1 MKSRPPKP
9 RPVRRV
15 GLVTRYTHPDALAL
29 SRKLDRQLTRR
40 GLTVVHDIESSSAR
54 GGGGGAPRAQIS
66 QLVDLVLSLGGDG
79 TLLSVARYPARGVPI
94 LGIDI
99 GTLGFLTACRPD
111 DYEELLELS
120 LLRKA
125 PIERRRLL
133 SVTVSEDDRPPRRFR
148 VVNDAVLAKAAIA
161 RIAGIRVEVGGHRVA
176 RYRGDGLIVST
187 PTGSTAYNL
196 SAGGPILDPTMPA
209 IVLSPICPHTLSL
222 RPLVLPDSVR
232 LGLAVEGSTE
242 MDLTLDGQE
251 GFRVGPETRV
261 VVERSADVVGLIR
274 PPGRTF
280 FDVLSAKL
288 SFGGERVESRR

>member
-1 MKSRPPKP
+1 MTRVAVIGSPEKESVPQTMERACRWLAERAEVVFSELTYDSSR
-9 RPVRRV
+9 
-15 GLVTRYTHPDALAL
+15 ALAKRPDL
-29 SRKLDRQLTRR
+29 L
-40 GLTVVHDIESSSAR
+40 VV
-54 GGGGGAPRAQIS
+54 
-66 QLVDLVLSLGGDG
+66 LGGDG
-79 TLLSVARYPARGVPI
+79 TLIAAVHNLRERQLPIVGVN
-94 LGIDI
+94 LGK
-99 GTLGFLTACRPD
+99 LGFLAEFTV
-111 DYEELLELS
+111 EQLEGNGQFLFEA
-120 LLRKA
+120 A
-125 PIERRRLL
+125 PPVTRRVMLDVRLEQADGGVFETLAVNDCVLL
-133 SVTVSEDDRPPRRFR
+133 SGPPFR
-148 VVNDAVLAKAAIA
+148 MIEM
-161 RIAGIRVEVGGHRVA
+161 RVEADGEDVA
-176 RYRGDGLIVST
+176 EIRGDGLIIATAS
-187 PTGSTAYNL
+187 GSTAHNL